1 MVRAFL
7 SGIPASGP
15 EECINIRE
23 WTGDMMLAQRVSKL
37 EQSLTLA
44 ITGKA
49 KAMKA
54 KGEKVILFASG
65 EPDCDTPEN
74 IKEAGIKAIK
84 DGFTKYTATS
94 GIDELKEQICLKFKN
109 ENNIDYEKSEVIVTC
124 GGKQAIYNVIQ
135 AMINEGDEV
144 IVPTPYWVSYL
155 EQIKMAG
162 GKPVLIPLKA
172 QGLDVEELERA
183 VTARTRL
190 LIINSPNNPT
200 GSIITRD
207 VLEKIAELAVKHNF
221 YVLSDE
227 VYEHFIYDGHKHA
240 SIASFDSSIKALT
253 ITINA
258 FSKTYSMTGWRV
270 GYCAA
275 RQEIIKMMGM
285 IQDHSTS
292 NVCSIAQKAA
302 VEALKGP
309 QDSVKAMVHE
319 FNSRR
324 IYMVERLSAIPG
336 VECPKPP
343 GAFYTFPRVSSLY
356 RGGIKNSMDFAGKL
370 LEDQKVALIPGV
382 AFGHDDH
389 IRLTYASSMDD
400 IKEGMDRIEA
410 FVGSL
415 KK

>member
-1 MVRAFL
+1 
-7 SGIPASGP
+7 
-15 EECINIRE
+15 
-23 WTGDMMLAQRVSKL
+23 MLAQRVSKL

-54 KGEKVILFASG
+54 RGDKVILFASG
-65 EPDCDTPEN
+65 EPDYDTPEN
-74 IKEAGIKAIK
+74 IKEAGIKAIQS
-84 DGFTKYTATS
+84 GFTKYTATS
-94 GIDELKEQICLKFKN
+94 GIDELKEQICLKFKR
-109 ENNIDYEKSEVIVTC
+109 ENGIEYKKSEVIVTC

-135 AMINEGDEV
+135 AMINDSDEV

-162 GKPVLIPLKA
+162 GKPVLIPLSA
-172 QGLDVEELERA
+172 HGLDVEELKKA
-183 VTARTRL
+183 ITPRTKL
-190 LIINSPNNPT
+190 MIINSPNNPT
-200 GSIITRD
+200 GSIITKD
-207 VLEKIAELAVKHNF
+207 VLERIAGLAVEHGIH
-221 YVLSDE
+221 VLADE
-227 VYEHFIYDGHKHA
+227 VYEHFIYDGHRHA
-240 SIASFDSSIKALT
+240 SIASFDPAIKALT

-275 RQEIIKMMGM
+275 SEEIIKAMGM

-292 NVCSIAQKAA
+292 NVCSISQKAA

-309 QDSVKAMVHE
+309 QDSVKAMVQE
-319 FNSRR
+319 FDRR
-324 IYMVERLSAIPG
+324 RNYMVERLSAIPG
-336 VECPKPP
+336 IECPKPP
-343 GAFYTFPRVSSLY
+343 GAFYTFPKVSSLY
-356 RGGIKNSMDFAGKL
+356 SDSMKDSMTFAGRL
-370 LEDQKVALIPGV
+370 LEEQKVALIPGV

-400 IKEGMDRIEA
+400 IREGMDRIEA

-415 KK
+415 CKA

>member
-1 MVRAFL
+1 MVCAFF
-7 SGIPASGP
+7 PFTHASER
-15 EECINIRE
+15 EECMNTRE
-23 WTGDMMLAQRVSKL
+23 RTGDMMLAQRVSKL

-54 KGEKVILFASG
+54 KGDKVILFASG
-65 EPDCDTPEN
+65 EPDYDTPEN
-74 IKEAGIKAIK
+74 IKEAGIRAIR

-94 GIDELKEQICLKFKN
+94 GIDELKEQICLKFRN
-109 ENNIDYEKSEVIVTC
+109 ENNIDYKKSEVIVTC
-124 GGKQAIYNVIQ
+124 GGKQAIYNLLQ

-162 GKPVLIPLKA
+162 GKPVLIPLNA
-172 QGLDVEELERA
+172 QGLDMEELNRA

-207 VLEKIAELAVKHNF
+207 ILEKIAELAVKHSF

-227 VYEHFIYDGHKHA
+227 VYEHFIYDGNRHA
-240 SIASFDSSIKALT
+240 SIASFDPSIKALT
-253 ITINA
+253 ITVNA

-275 RQEIIKMMGM
+275 SEEIIRMMGM

-292 NVCSIAQKAA
+292 NVCSISQKAA

-309 QDSVKAMVHE
+309 QDSVKAMVQE
-319 FNSRR
+319 FDRR
-324 IYMVERLSAIPG
+324 RNYMVERLSAIPG
-336 VECPKPP
+336 IECPKPP
-343 GAFYTFPRVSSLY
+343 GAFYTFPKVSSLY
-356 RGGIKNSMDFAGKL
+356 GGSMKDSMTFAGKL
-370 LEDQKVALIPGV
+370 LEQQKVALIPGV

-400 IKEGMDRIEA
+400 IKEGMDRIET
-410 FVGSL
+410 FVSSL